1 MKEGNIISKIDAMR
15 DKVNKRYSMKSSE
28 AFEIHK
34 NAGGP
39 IEAIAYGFIYG
50 YIQGVK
56 ATKAEIRKQQ
66 EE

>member
-1 MKEGNIISKIDAMR
+1 
-15 DKVNKRYSMKSSE
+15 MKSSE